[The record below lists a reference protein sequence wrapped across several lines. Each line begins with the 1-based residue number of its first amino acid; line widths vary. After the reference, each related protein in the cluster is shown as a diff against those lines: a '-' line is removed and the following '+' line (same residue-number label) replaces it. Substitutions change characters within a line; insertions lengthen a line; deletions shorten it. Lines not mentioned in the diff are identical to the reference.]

1 MNKKSILI
9 IGTGGTI
16 AGEGKE
22 GVTGDY
28 KSAQVKISNL
38 VEKIPYIK
46 SLANI
51 KCIDMFETDSCDLK
65 MDDLKY
71 LSQQINEI
79 AEKENFD
86 GFVIT
91 HGTDTL
97 EETAYFLNL
106 TLNTKK
112 PVVLTGSMRPGTAIS
127 ADGPLNLY
135 QAVALAANNESYGK
149 GVLVTLSDGIYGAR
163 DVSKINTFR
172 TQAFSQKDIG
182 CLGYMHY
189 EKPFFYNQSTK
200 KHTYQTQFDI
210 SSISEIPKVEIVYF
224 YIGADES
231 ILDAVSENSDG
242 IVIAGAGCAGVSAEF
257 TEKINKLMKK
267 GFPVVRSS
275 RIGNGLVS
283 GGTEKVDENGIYSD
297 NLNPQKA
304 RILLSLALTIT
315 NDPVEIQKMFNIY

>member
-1 MNKKSILI
+1 MNKKNILI

-28 KSAQVKISNL
+28 KSAQVKIGNL

-46 SLANI
+46 SLADI

-71 LSQQINEI
+71 LSQQINKI
-79 AEKENFD
+79 AEEENFD

-112 PVVLTGSMRPGTAIS
+112 PVILTGSMRPGTAIS

-135 QAVALAANNESYGK
+135 QAVALASNDESYGK

-210 SSISEIPKVEIVYF
+210 SKVSKIPKVEIVYF

-231 ILDAVSENSDG
+231 ILDAVSENSEG

-257 TEKINKLMKK
+257 TQKINKLMKK

-315 NDPVEIQKMFNIY
+315 NDPVEIQELFNIY